1 MKNYFGKKQL
11 SKGLKVVIAFVA
23 ILAVLRCLSLWDT
36 SEPVPAEFQR
46 WSEDKANEWYAQ
58 QPWMSGCNF
67 VPSNAINQL
76 EMWQE
81 ETFSPELIDKELG
94 WAEELGFNVM
104 RVFLHSKA
112 WEADKEGFKKRIDEY
127 LTISMS
133 HGIRTMFVIFDD
145 CWNAEGAIGKQP
157 EPKVGTHNSGWLK
170 DPFISRRADKE
181 QLFAELKPYVI
192 DIMTTFKD
200 DERVVM
206 WDVYNE
212 PNSDDSIP
220 LLEKVFEWGREV
232 NPSQPMTSSVWTF
245 GIDKI
250 SSVQLKNSD
259 VLSYHSYSGRE
270 VHSEWIKYFK
280 MHNRPV
286 VCTEYMAR
294 TIDNCTFQNV
304 MPLMK
309 EQNVV
314 AINWG
319 FVSGK
324 TNTIYAWNTPIESGE
339 EPEVWFHD
347 ILRQDK
353 TPFSEDE
360 IRVIKECNKR

>member
-1 MKNYFGKKQL
+1 MKNFFGKQQL

-46 WSEDKANEWYAQ
+46 WSEDKANDWYAQ

-112 WEADKEGFKKRIDEY
+112 WEADQEGFKKRIDEY

-250 SSVQLKNSD
+250 SSVQLK
-259 VLSYHSYSGRE
+259 
-270 VHSEWIKYFK
+270 IP
-280 MHNRPV
+280 M
-286 VCTEYMAR
+286 C
-294 TIDNCTFQNV
+294 
-304 MPLMK
+304 
-309 EQNVV
+309 
-314 AINWG
+314 
-319 FVSGK
+319 
-324 TNTIYAWNTPIESGE
+324 
-339 EPEVWFHD
+339 
-347 ILRQDK
+347 
-353 TPFSEDE
+353 
-360 IRVIKECNKR
+360 